1 MIQKKNKST
10 IEIKKKLDETRNY
23 FIKPTKRNDLISK
36 KYKNVYTVLNYIEN
50 LLILATMVVG
60 CVLVSVFASSIII
73 SIGIA
78 SSAVGLEIC
87 VITARIKN
95 YVSIIKRKRK
105 RYDKIVLLA
114 KDKLNSIE
122 VLNSKDYTDP

>member
-23 FIKPTKRNDLISK
+23 FIKLTKRNDLISK

-60 CVLVSVFASSIII
+60 CVLVSVFASSVII

-105 RYDKIVLLA
+105 RHDKIVLLA

>member
-50 LLILATMVVG
+50 LLILATMVIG
-60 CVLVSVFASSIII
+60 CVLVSVFASSVII

-95 YVSIIKRKRK
+95 YVSIIKKK
-105 RYDKIVLLA
+105 KKKA
-114 KDKLNSIE
+114 
-122 VLNSKDYTDP
+122 

>member
-1 MIQKKNKST
+1 
-10 IEIKKKLDETRNY
+10 
-23 FIKPTKRNDLISK
+23 
-36 KYKNVYTVLNYIEN
+36 
-50 LLILATMVVG
+50 MVIG
-60 CVLVSVFASSIII
+60 CVLVSVFGSSVII

-105 RYDKIVLLA
+105 RHDKIVLLA